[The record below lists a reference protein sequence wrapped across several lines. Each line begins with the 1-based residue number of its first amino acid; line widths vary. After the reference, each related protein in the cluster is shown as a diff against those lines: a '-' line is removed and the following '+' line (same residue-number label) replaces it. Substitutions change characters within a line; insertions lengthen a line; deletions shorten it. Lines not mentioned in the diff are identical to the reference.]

1 MRENVMPNDPDLN
14 DPRNLWQ
21 NQEEERMVITLD
33 DVRSRAARF
42 ERRIRRRNLREYV
55 AGAIVIAFWGASP
68 WFLPFRG
75 WQLAAALLSI
85 AGTIFVLVQLHR
97 RGAAGSLPIDAGLRA
112 SLDFHIRELERQR
125 KALHT
130 VWIWYLLP
138 FLPGFVAEFL
148 TLAAIERGINA
159 GLIGSG
165 VILLAVFVGIWR
177 LNESA
182 ARNLDHKIQ
191 ELRAMETDHE

>member
-1 MRENVMPNDPDLN
+1 MPNDPDLN

-21 NQEEERMVITLD
+21 NQEEERMIITLD
-33 DVRSRAARF
+33 DIRSITARF
-42 ERRIRRRNLREYV
+42 ERRIRRRNLREYA

-75 WQLAAALLSI
+75 WQLAAPLLFI
-85 AGTIFVLVQLHR
+85 AGTTFVLFQLHR
-97 RGAAGSLPIDAGLRA
+97 RGTAGSLPIDAGLRA

-125 KALHT
+125 NAQRT
-130 VWIWYLLP
+130 VWMWYLLP

-148 TLAAIERGINA
+148 NLAAIERGINA
-159 GLIGSG
+159 GPIEFG
-165 VILLAVFVGIWR
+165 VIFLAVFVGVWR
-177 LNESA
+177 LNESV
-182 ARNLDHKIQ
+182 ARKLDRKIQ

>member
-1 MRENVMPNDPDLN
+1 MPNDPDLN

-21 NQEEERMVITLD
+21 NQEEERMIITLD

-42 ERRIRRRNLREYV
+42 KRRIRRRNLREYA

-75 WQLAAALLSI
+75 WQLAAPLLYTAGALY
-85 AGTIFVLVQLHR
+85 VLFQLHR
-97 RGAAGSLPIDAGLRA
+97 RGAAASLPIDAGLRA
-112 SLDFHIRELERQR
+112 SLDFHIRDLERQR
-125 KALHT
+125 NALRT
-130 VWIWYLLP
+130 VWMWYLLP
-138 FLPGFVAEFL
+138 FLPGFVAQFL
-148 TLAAIERGINA
+148 SLAAIEGGINA
-159 GLIGSG
+159 GLIEFGAIFLG
-165 VILLAVFVGIWR
+165 VFVGVWR

-182 ARNLDHKIQ
+182 ARKLDRKIQ

>member
-1 MRENVMPNDPDLN
+1 MPNDPDLN

-55 AGAIVIAFWGASP
+55 AGVIVIAFWGASP

-75 WQLAAALLSI
+75 RQLAAALLSI

-97 RGAAGSLPIDAGLRA
+97 RGAAGSLSIDAGLKLRWISIYGTRTSAQSPAHRVDVVFA
-112 SLDFHIRELERQR
+112 SILTRIRGRIPDF
-125 KALHT
+125 
-130 VWIWYLLP
+130 
-138 FLPGFVAEFL
+138 G
-148 TLAAIERGINA
+148 G
-159 GLIGSG
+159 
-165 VILLAVFVGIWR
+165 
-177 LNESA
+177 
-182 ARNLDHKIQ
+182 D
-191 ELRAMETDHE
+191 